1 MWECREEGS
10 AEAAVA
16 AGGEKSSHPL
26 CQHHR
31 IQADI
36 FLFPAVESH
45 PTSCTSQLTSSQD
58 LSQSTSGDEALRQQ
72 LLPLVHMQ
80 LLSWQVTPAAR
91 TAQQPG
97 SLSHGHTDEH
107 QHSVW
112 SQSTER
118 RNSIAASL
126 ETSVRHCLTKLTE
139 ADSFPLL

>member
-1 MWECREEGS
+1 MGQEGVASHSLLSPVWECREEGS

-72 LLPLVHMQ
+72 LLPLCIC
-80 LLSWQVTPAAR
+80 SFS
-91 TAQQPG
+91 PG
-97 SLSHGHTDEH
+97 RSLQRPG
-107 QHSVW
+107 QHSNQAPSVTATQMSTSTQFGHRAQKEEIP
-112 SQSTER
+112 SQ
-118 RNSIAASL
+118 
-126 ETSVRHCLTKLTE
+126 
-139 ADSFPLL
+139 PL

>member
-1 MWECREEGS
+1 MGQDGAASQSLLSPVLGCGEEGS
-10 AEAAVA
+10 AEAAAA

-31 IQADI
+31 IRADI

-80 LLSWQVTPAAR
+80 LLSWQVTPAAG

-97 SLSHGHTDEH
+97 SLSHSNTDEH
-107 QHSVW
+107 QHSQFGHRAQKEEIP
-112 SQSTER
+112 SQ
-118 RNSIAASL
+118 
-126 ETSVRHCLTKLTE
+126 
-139 ADSFPLL
+139 PL